1 VDKILNE
8 LFDILV
14 EMGAIDP
21 VVLDMSET
29 PIPTEYFVI
38 MTANSDV
45 HMKSLRERLVRY
57 IKKSELPLIYY
68 DKGEGHDWL
77 LIDAGD
83 IVIHIFSETGR
94 EFYDLEGLWVDARRL
109 DIVRK

>member
-1 VDKILNE
+1 MDKILNE

>member
-1 VDKILNE
+1 VEKILSE

-14 EMGAIDP
+14 EMEAIDP
-21 VVLDMSET
+21 IVLDMSET
-29 PIPTEYFVI
+29 PIPTEYFII

-57 IKKSELPLIYY
+57 IKRSELPLIYY

-83 IVIHIFSETGR
+83 IVIHIFSKKGR
-94 EFYDLEGLWVDARRL
+94 EFYDLEGLWVDARRI
-109 DIVRK
+109 DTVGR